1 MSSALR
7 AVDEKLAL
15 ERAGGNPEL
24 ARELYQMLQNEL
36 PEYLSRLP
44 ALYAEE
50 NLGSLQEAVHKLNGS
65 ATYCGVPALKA
76 AAESME
82 SSLKRGEQQA
92 YEEGLKAVLNEI
104 QRVLQTPEL
113 PL

>member
-7 AVDEKLAL
+7 VVDETLAL
-15 ERAGGNPEL
+15 ERAGGNADL

-36 PEYLSRLP
+36 PVYL
-44 ALYAEE
+44 E
-50 NLGSLQEAVHKLNGS
+50 NLQNHYQHGDMESLLNAVHKLNGS

-76 AAESME
+76 AAENLE
-82 SSLKRGEQQA
+82 SNIKRGLEESYPSGLATLIAEIERVQQ
-92 YEEGLKAVLNEI
+92 N
-104 QRVLQTPEL
+104 PSL

>member
-15 ERAGGNPEL
+15 ERAGGNADL

-36 PEYLSRLP
+36 PDYQGRLP
-44 ALYAEE
+44 TLYAE
-50 NLGSLQEAVHKLNGS
+50 GDMRSLQEAVHKLNGS

-76 AAESME
+76 AAETME
-82 SSLKRGEQQA
+82 SNLKRGEQDR
-92 YEEGLKAVLNEI
+92 YEEGLNAVLNEI
-104 QRVLQTPEL
+104 QRVLQTPTL

>member
-1 MSSALR
+1 MSSELR
-7 AVDEKLAL
+7 AVDERLAL
-15 ERAGGNPEL
+15 ERAGGNADL

-36 PEYLSRLP
+36 PDHKSRLS
-44 ALYAEE
+44 ALYAE
-50 NLGSLQEAVHKLNGS
+50 GDMSSLQSVVHKLNGS

-82 SSLKRGEQQA
+82 SSLKRGEQQR
-92 YEEGLKAVLNEI
+92 YEEGLKALLHEI
-104 QRVLQTPEL
+104 QRVLKTPAL

>member
-1 MSSALR
+1 MSSGLR
-7 AVDEKLAL
+7 AVDEQLAL
-15 ERAGGNPEL
+15 ERAGGNADL

-36 PEYLSRLP
+36 PDYQHRLP
-44 ALYAEE
+44 ALFTAGEM
-50 NLGSLQEAVHKLNGS
+50 GALQEAVHKLNGS

-82 SSLKRGEQQA
+82 SHLKRGEQA
-92 YEEGLKAVLNEI
+92 NYETDLTELLVEI
-104 QRVLQTPEL
+104 QRVLESPTL